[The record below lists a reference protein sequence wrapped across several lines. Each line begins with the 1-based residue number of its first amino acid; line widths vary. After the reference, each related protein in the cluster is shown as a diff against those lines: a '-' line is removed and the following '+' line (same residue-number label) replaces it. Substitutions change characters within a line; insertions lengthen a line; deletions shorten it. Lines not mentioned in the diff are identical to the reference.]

1 MHDSSK
7 PTLLDE
13 LRAAKNS
20 HSTLKQEIL
29 MAKTNFHKV
38 FVFEGITDYGVY
50 DEWLK
55 NDFSYQKSGHITG
68 KGKKQLVSL
77 YKKSLE
83 LNDTEILGACKFY
96 VDQDYDMECLND
108 EYITTLKCYSVEN
121 YIVNEHSLRSFLK
134 DEFRLDAR
142 RIDLLE
148 SIVDTFKSDLLKFNS
163 LARRLCEPL
172 FLKHNIEGMAKFYD
186 KISSVIDITYGRV
199 NYKEGAEK
207 IEYDCDLTNPE
218 VLRLVSYFRK
228 ASDLCSI
235 KGKYHFE
242 FFKLWL
248 CSLKE
253 YMKARP
259 EMASLSFNKDPFM
272 IEMRRLA
279 SATPVPAE
287 VMQSVA

>member
-1 MHDSSK
+1 MHDIPQS
-7 PTLLDE
+7 TLLDE

-20 HSTLKQEIL
+20 HNTLKQEIL
-29 MAKTNFHKV
+29 MAKTNFQKV
-38 FVFEGITDYGVY
+38 FVFEGVTDYGVY

-55 NDFSYQKSGHITG
+55 NDFSYKKSGHISG

-77 YKKSLE
+77 YKKSVE
-83 LNDTEILGACKFY
+83 LNDTEILGTCKFY

-108 EYITTLKCYSVEN
+108 EHITTLKCYSVEN
-121 YIVNEHSLRSFLK
+121 YIVNEYSLRSFLK

-148 SIVDTFKSDLLKFNS
+148 SIVDTFKADLLQFNI
-163 LARRLCEPL
+163 LARSLCEPL

-186 KISSVIDITYGRV
+186 KISNVIDISFG
-199 NYKEGAEK
+199 NIKYKAGVEK

-218 VLRLVSYFRK
+218 VLRLISYFRNV
-228 ASDLCSI
+228 SDLCSI

-253 YMKARP
+253 SMKGKP
-259 EMASLSFNKDPFM
+259 ELANLTFNKNPFM

-279 SATPVPAE
+279 SATPIPDEIA
-287 VMQSVA
+287 QSVA

>member
-1 MHDSSK
+1 M

-29 MAKTNFHKV
+29 MAKTNFRKV

-55 NDFSYQKSGHITG
+55 NEFSYKKAGHITG
-68 KGKKQLVSL
+68 KGKKQLISL
-77 YKKSLE
+77 YKKSVE
-83 LNDTEILGACKFY
+83 LNDTEILGTCKFY
-96 VDQDYDMECLND
+96 VDQDYDIECLND
-108 EYITTLKCYSVEN
+108 EHITTLKCYSVEN

-142 RIDLLE
+142 RIEFLE
-148 SIVDTFKSDLLKFNS
+148 SIVDTFKSDLRQFNM
-163 LARRLCEPL
+163 LARHLCEPL

-186 KISSVIDITYGRV
+186 KISSVIDINYGRV
-199 NYKEGAEK
+199 RYKDGVEK
-207 IEYDCDLTNPE
+207 IEYDCDLTNPD
-218 VLRLVSYFRK
+218 VRKLISYFRNV
-228 ASDLCSI
+228 SDLCSI

-253 YMKARP
+253 YMKAHP
-259 EMASLSFNKDPFM
+259 EVASLSFNKDPLM

-279 SATPVPAE
+279 SATPAPVE
-287 VMQSVA
+287 IIKSVA